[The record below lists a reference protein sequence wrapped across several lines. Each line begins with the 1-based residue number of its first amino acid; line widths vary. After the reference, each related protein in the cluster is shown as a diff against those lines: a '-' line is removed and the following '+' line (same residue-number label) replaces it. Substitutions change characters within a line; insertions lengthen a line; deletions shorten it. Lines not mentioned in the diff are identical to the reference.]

1 MSKVQFLARQ
11 TSHLQHTRCLPWQL
25 LDDPADMDVP
35 LLGWVSAGQPIE
47 IFENSSTVTVPRQ
60 LVRRDTY
67 ALRVRGNSM
76 IECDIHDGDV
86 IIIDRRETAENGETA
101 VIMINQREVTL
112 KKLYIERGG
121 VRLQPAN
128 EHLSPI
134 YLANEDVE
142 VLGVVMGI
150 KRQALH

>member
-1 MSKVQFLARQ
+1 MSKVLFLARQ

-47 IFENSSTVTVPRQ
+47 IFENSSTVAVPRQ